1 MKKVTF
7 GQKSKYDHIV
17 LTNKKL
23 TFFVQLGCLNAMR
36 Y

>member
-1 MKKVTF
+1 
-7 GQKSKYDHIV
+7 V